1 MKRFI
6 DATGKQWEI
15 DVHLESIERVKS
27 SRGIDLTKLFADEMR
42 LINQLSEDHA
52 TLAEVLWEL
61 QTSPGADRSEFI
73 RGLRGDALEAGFK
86 ALLDDV
92 IDFFPNSRQRKICRE
107 TVEKLWQTV
116 EAVQSQA
123 ETELAKFDP
132 TSLLS
137 ATGSAESQASHHTG
151 SD

>member
-61 QTSPGADRSEFI
+61 QTSPGADRSELL

-116 EAVQSQA
+116 DAIHDQTEKKLA
-123 ETELAKFDP
+123 ELSPMLLA
-132 TSLLS
+132 S
-137 ATGSAESQASHHTG
+137 ATSSAESQASHHTG

>member
-123 ETELAKFDP
+123 ETELAKFNP
-132 TSLLS
+132 NALLS
-137 ATGSAESQASHHTG
+137 ATSSAESAVSHHTG